1 MIVHHHS
8 FPMTDAVP
16 PLPESASDDET
27 ESPRL
32 APIEDPS
39 EWKTQ
44 LTYMLARWQ
53 QGTVIT
59 PLKVVWARM
68 PEGLRLAYEM
78 NKLEGRLTLAPTLR
92 LLVKELVATIN
103 GCAFCQD
110 IAQAD
115 AQAEDVSSEKWDAL
129 LEYES
134 HPAFDA
140 AERAALTYAEEV
152 TRTVDAEEDTFNALR
167 AHFDEREVVELT
179 WLVAL
184 ENYYNLL
191 NRPLGIGSDNLC
203 ELSNGTE

>member
-1 MIVHHHS
+1 
-8 FPMTDAVP
+8 MTDAVT
-16 PLPESASDDET
+16 PLNEPATDDATET
-27 ESPRL
+27 PRL
-32 APIEDPS
+32 APIEEPS
-39 EWKTQ
+39 SWKPR
-44 LTYMLARWQ
+44 LAYALARWK

-78 NKLEGRLTLAPTLR
+78 NKLEGRLTLDPELR
-92 LLVKELVATIN
+92 LLAKELVATIN

-110 IAQAD
+110 IARAD
-115 AQAEDVSSEKWDAL
+115 AQEEDVSPKKWESL
-129 LEYES
+129 LQYES
-134 HPAFDA
+134 HPAFDE

-152 TRTVDAEEDTFNALR
+152 TRTVDADEDTFDGLR
-167 AHFDEREVVELT
+167 AHFDEREIVEIT

-203 ELSNGTE
+203 GMNDGKE

>member
-1 MIVHHHS
+1 
-8 FPMTDAVP
+8 MTDAVP
-16 PLPESASDDET
+16 PLSESASDDET

-39 EWKTQ
+39 AWKTQ

-78 NKLEGRLTLAPTLR
+78 NKLEGRLTLVPTLR

-103 GCAFCQD
+103 DCAFCQD